1 MFLILEIV
9 NVFYFFI
16 IKNFHS
22 LILNDKYN
30 KKRVIDNF
38 KSIIKYFLIFIFL
51 IIISISILSIFQIG
65 NIEEISN
72 MSLIVFFFS
81 LVVCFFLKI
90 QGYFL
95 LIREDLIN
103 YRKDLFV
110 SCFFII
116 LLCISNYQIIYK
128 EIFYDHIFIIQIF
141 LFLFFMSFKHIK

>member
-38 KSIIKYFLIFIFL
+38 KGIIKYFLIFIFL

-72 MSLIVFFFS
+72 MSLIIFFFS